1 MIKVSLLILS
11 LFSLMYGLFF
21 LIFPFYFAVF
31 TDAETTNI
39 AWLRNIGASITGML
53 FIGLFIIYL
62 EPSKTIKLLRIIII
76 TSIIQT
82 SALIFSR
89 FNNEFSAK
97 NIFIIDLTII
107 LALFVTIYLL
117 IISIKFKKDFI

>member
-21 LIFPFYFAVF
+21 LIFPFYFAVL